1 MKKQCKRN
9 ESRINS
15 SNFAAQQS
23 RSIPEEQEKKAQ
35 RFFADEESVALSF
48 SATANQSFGYN
59 KAEEEIYKL
68 TFFQKCYRVIKAG
81 LDFLIALL
89 ALVVLSPLFLI
100 TAIAIKI
107 DSKGPVF
114 FVQKRIGRGGKEF
127 NCIKFRSMS
136 VEAKHDVAGYEY
148 AEADSYI
155 TKVGHVIRKL
165 SIDELPQLF
174 CLLTFKMSLIGYRPS
189 QSNEHEL
196 NEAREKY
203 DLYQIRPGLSGW
215 AQVNGRDV
223 LAAHP
228 KKKAEYD
235 AYYLRHFSLWL
246 DIKIFFMTIAKVF
259 KSEDIE
265 EGVIEPTG
273 DKFAEN
279 TSTLTV
285 AEEVAAAD
293 GRLVEE
299 IAKKEAE
306 ILQEVAAAEDIATKT
321 VAAESVAEETVLE
334 ESAVAESVAV
344 PVASLVEKA
353 ESPASIKSV
362 NG

>member
-9 ESRINS
+9 ENS
-15 SNFAAQQS
+15 IISSESAAQQS
-23 RSIPEEQEKKAQ
+23 RSMPEEQVKKAQ
-35 RFFADEESVALSF
+35 RSFADEESVALSF
-48 SATANQSFGYN
+48 SAAANQFFGGN
-59 KAEEEIYKL
+59 KAEEENYKL
-68 TFFQKCYRVIKAG
+68 TFAQKCYRVIKAG
-81 LDFLIALL
+81 LDFLIALI
-89 ALVVLSPLFLI
+89 ALIILFPLFLI

-189 QSNEHEL
+189 QSNECEL
-196 NEAREKY
+196 NEARAKY
-203 DLYQIRPGLSGW
+203 DMYQIRPGLSGW

-228 KKKAEYD
+228 KKKAECD
-235 AYYLRHFSLWL
+235 ENNLQDFSLWM
-246 DIKIFFMTIAKVF
+246 DIKVYFMTIAKVVR
-259 KSEDIE
+259 S
-265 EGVIEPTG
+265 
-273 DKFAEN
+273 
-279 TSTLTV
+279 
-285 AEEVAAAD
+285 
-293 GRLVEE
+293 
-299 IAKKEAE
+299 
-306 ILQEVAAAEDIATKT
+306 
-321 VAAESVAEETVLE
+321 
-334 ESAVAESVAV
+334 
-344 PVASLVEKA
+344 
-353 ESPASIKSV
+353 
-362 NG
+362 

>member
-1 MKKQCKRN
+1 MKKQCERN
-9 ESRINS
+9 ENKIIS
-15 SNFAAQQS
+15 SNSAAQQS
-23 RSIPEEQEKKAQ
+23 RSMPEEQGKKAQ
-35 RFFADEESVALSF
+35 RSIADEESVALSF
-48 SATANQSFGYN
+48 SAASNQSYGYN
-59 KAEEEIYKL
+59 KAEEENYKL
-68 TFFQKCYRVIKAG
+68 TFSQKCYRVIKAG
-81 LDFLIALL
+81 LDFLIALI
-89 ALVVLSPLFLI
+89 ALIVLSPLFLI

-189 QSNEHEL
+189 QSNEREL

-203 DLYQIRPGLSGW
+203 DLYQLRPGLSGW

-235 AYYLRHFSLWL
+235 AYYLQHFSLWL

-265 EGVIEPTG
+265 EGVIEPIS

-285 AEEVAAAD
+285 AEEVAATAAE
-293 GRLVEE
+293 G
-299 IAKKEAE
+299 IAVAEKAGQEAE
-306 ILQEVAAAEDIATKT
+306 VLQEVAAAEEEIANVK
-321 VAAESVAEETVLE
+321 E
-334 ESAVAESVAV
+334 
-344 PVASLVEKA
+344 VEKQRGFLYRQKQKKIDSRII
-353 ESPASIKSV
+353 EEKKENVSSYKKIIV
-362 NG
+362 D